1 MGRATINETR
11 QNETVIIRWSTL
23 EKPRT
28 ARLIVQSFEKTQNK
42 AEVCP
47 AITRFPFKCE
57 TIGLELQSR
66 NHQSNRFLMN
76 SQHLRGHCA
85 EGGKM
90 QNVSA
95 ASFARGHTTSVF
107 LSSSGTQIKRPVSS
121 ARGRAAD
128 CICVQTH
135 LCSCCVIRAEGKH
148 CHCGGFFYPS
158 AAALAKEERCELLR
172 PVHRSR
178 IKYLCW
184 ETKSGLVRPFNN
196 SITPTKRL
204 CHSSNTWPWRVSKQ
218 PVLSAWKEGKKT
230 APA

>member
-148 CHCGGFFYPS
+148 CHCGGFFLSLRGGSRKRGKMWIITASSPQS
-158 AAALAKEERCELLR
+158 NQIFVLRNKVWPGTAL
-172 PVHRSR
+172 
-178 IKYLCW
+178 
-184 ETKSGLVRPFNN
+184 
-196 SITPTKRL
+196 
-204 CHSSNTWPWRVSKQ
+204 Q
-218 PVLSAWKEGKKT
+218 Q
-230 APA
+230 